1 MPVLSV
7 SKGICNVNAP
17 LRVVMHT
24 LNSFSM
30 KHCQFYLALYLKR
43 KGDLFLSGWS
53 SQTAA
58 IIKCAKCPYAIPSQ
72 SRKTQEQFTLR
83 MMELF

>member
-1 MPVLSV
+1 MLMLSV
-7 SKGICNVNAP
+7 SKRIYAVNVP

-30 KHCQFYLALYLKR
+30 KQCQFYLALYSKR

-53 SQTAA
+53 SQTPT
-58 IIKCAKCPYAIPSQ
+58 IIKCQMPICYPI
-72 SRKTQEQFTLR
+72 LI
-83 MMELF
+83 